1 MIIRIDIPRV
11 MLLRTMKKMGRLSP
25 KDQLFGFSA
34 MGVFSQTSADRIPVS
49 PGTSNL
55 KKKCEPYGSANKER
69 ILL

>member
-34 MGVFSQTSADRIPVS
+34 MGVFSQTSVDRIPVS

-55 KKKCEPYGSANKER
+55 KKKV
-69 ILL
+69 